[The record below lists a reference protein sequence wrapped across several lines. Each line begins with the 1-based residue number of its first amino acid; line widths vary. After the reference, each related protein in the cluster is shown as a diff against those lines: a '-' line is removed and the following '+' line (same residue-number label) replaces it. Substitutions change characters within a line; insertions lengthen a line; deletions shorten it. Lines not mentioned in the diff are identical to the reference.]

1 MIIIINTVTLPE
13 RKINLHVLSD
23 PGKVLV
29 DSRVNSWEV
38 RTGTVNSE
46 ASDADHSVAST
57 DSLGEESSARIA
69 VTRVSSSIPGTNLR
83 ASDGHSRNGRIR
95 VDARLL
101 CNHGYSGLSQP
112 VLRPTTS
119 RCGSPSDDSWWVV
132 GQQRSQVFSN
142 IGVRQT
148 GSANVPS
155 VRDGA
160 GKLDDGNIVRQ
171 GVGIPSWMLDAPS
184 DGDVHRNC
192 SVVVRRDVVVAQ
204 SHLVGSL
211 LDRVEAMCGRQDRV
225 LVQQSS
231 TAHHLKSASEA
242 RST

>member
-69 VTRVSSSIPGTNLR
+69 VARVPSSIPGTNLR

-101 CNHGYSGLSQP
+101 CNHRYSGLSQP
-112 VLRPTTS
+112 VLRPPTS
-119 RCGSPSDDSWWVV
+119 RCGSPSDDSRRVV
-132 GQQRSQVFSN
+132 GQQRSQVLSN

-148 GSANVPS
+148 GSAYVPS

-160 GKLDDGNIVRQ
+160 GKLDDGDIIRQ
-171 GVGIPSWMLDAPS
+171 GVGIPSWVLNAPRNR
-184 DGDVHRNC
+184 DVHRNC
-192 SVVVRRDVVVAQ
+192 
-204 SHLVGSL
+204 
-211 LDRVEAMCGRQDRV
+211 
-225 LVQQSS
+225 
-231 TAHHLKSASEA
+231 
-242 RST
+242 